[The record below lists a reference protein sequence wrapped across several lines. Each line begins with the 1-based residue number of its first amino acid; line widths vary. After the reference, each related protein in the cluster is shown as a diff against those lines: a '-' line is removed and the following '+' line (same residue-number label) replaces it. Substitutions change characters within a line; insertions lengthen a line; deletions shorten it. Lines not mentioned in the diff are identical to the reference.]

1 MSLLINGIDAYLS
14 YGVSIRKGGLNALIN
29 FPSIKPV
36 EVNDWHEEDGEEVDL
51 SEIKLESKAIDIHF
65 ILDRMRGKLNDFLS
79 MLSNEPY
86 STFSIAG
93 RSYKLRMVDNPDLTL
108 FNEFG
113 LFSISFVDDFPIS
126 EDYVYSAPSST
137 ISASNQNV
145 YKIDGRSL
153 SEYGVVVLKGYSE
166 VRRLPSVKLNQR
178 TDVLVINGLIYDEE
192 GEVKYNAKDVQLECL
207 MRANSTSEFWRNYDA
222 LLYDLTQPEERIL
235 FVDATGVEYP
245 CYYKSCSTMEF
256 FRDSGVWWRFNLTL
270 RFTSF
275 TIDGEE
281 YLLASESG
289 SIIIT
294 ENGFAIDLN
303 IN

>member
-137 ISASNQNV
+137 ISVSNQNV

-178 TDVLVINGLIYDEE
+178 TDVSVIDGLIYDEE
-192 GEVKYNAKDVQLECL
+192 GLVVFNAKDVRLECL

-235 FVDATGVEYP
+235 YVDATGVEYP
-245 CYYKSCSTMEF
+245 CYYKSCSTIEF

>member
-137 ISASNQNV
+137 ISVSNQNV

-192 GEVKYNAKDVQLECL
+192 GEVKYNAKDVRLECL

-256 FRDSGVWWRFNLTL
+256 FRDSGVWWRFNPTL

>member
-1 MSLLINGIDAYLS
+1 MSLLINDIDPYWS
-14 YGVSIRKGGLNALIN
+14 YGVSIRKGGLNEIVN

-51 SEIKLESKAIDIHF
+51 SEIKLESKAFDIHF
-65 ILDRMRGKLNDFLS
+65 ILDRRRGKLSDFLS
-79 MLSNEPY
+79 VLSNEPY
-86 STFSIAG
+86 STFRIAG
-93 RSYKLRMVDNPDLTL
+93 RSYKLRMVDTPDLTL

-126 EDYVYSAPSST
+126 EDYVYSSPSSS
-137 ISASNQNV
+137 ISVSNQNI
-145 YKIDGRSL
+145 YRLDGKRL
-153 SEYGVVVLKGYSE
+153 SAYGVVVLKGSSE

-178 TDVLVINGLIYDEE
+178 TDVSVIDGVIYDEE
-192 GEVKYNAKDVQLECL
+192 GLVVFNAKDVRLECL
-207 MRANSTSEFWRNYDA
+207 MRASSTSEFWRNYDA
-222 LLYDLTQPEERIL
+222 LLYDLIQPEERIL
-235 FVDATGVEYP
+235 FVDATGIGYP

-256 FRDSGVWWRFNLTL
+256 YRDSGVWWRFNLTL

-294 ENGFAIDLN
+294 EDGFAIDLN
-303 IN
+303 TN

>member
-1 MSLLINGIDAYLS
+1 MSLLINNIDAYLS
-14 YGVSIRKGGLNALIN
+14 YGVLIRKGGLNTLIN

-36 EVNDWHEEDGEEVDL
+36 EINDWHEENGEEVDL
-51 SEIKLESKAIDIHF
+51 SEIKLESKAFDIHF
-65 ILDRMRGKLNDFLS
+65 ILDRRRGKLNDFLI

-86 STFSIAG
+86 STFRIAG

-126 EDYVYSAPSST
+126 EDYVYSSPSSS
-137 ISASNQNV
+137 ISVSNQNI
-145 YKIDGRSL
+145 YRLDGKRL
-153 SEYGVVVLKGYSE
+153 SAYGVVVLKGSSE
-166 VRRLPSVKLNQR
+166 VRRLPAIKLNQI

-207 MRANSTSEFWRNYDA
+207 MKAGSTSEFWRNYDA
-222 LLYDLTQPEERIL
+222 LLYDLIQPEERIL

-245 CYYKSCSTMEF
+245 CHYKNCSTIEF
-256 FRDSGVWWRFNLTL
+256 FRDSGIWWRFNLTL

-294 ENGFAIDLN
+294 EDGFAIDLN
-303 IN
+303 TN